1 MATRK
6 KQERATRIG
15 KETIPSTEVGGFDLQ
30 VEGRRLQRESRKKG
44 GAQAPSTRRIRL
56 SQAREGT
63 QKVLAGTIAAN
74 RAVAARQPATP
85 EEKRNGSITPST
97 QPQATNGN
105 GQTPA
110 SVAAQRKT
118 ALVQRSPQE
127 IKKKDEK
134 E

>member
-6 KQERATRIG
+6 KRERATQIG
-15 KETIPSTEVGGFDLQ
+15 AERIPSTEVRGFDLQ
-30 VEGRRLQRESRKKG
+30 VEGRRLQRESRKRG
-44 GAQAPSTRRIRL
+44 GTAGESTRRIRL
-56 SQAREGT
+56 RQAREGT
-63 QKVLAGTIAAN
+63 QKVIAGTIAAN
-74 RAVAARQPATP
+74 RAVAARQPASP

-110 SVAAQRKT
+110 SLAAQNKT
-118 ALVQRSPQE
+118 ALVQRSPRE